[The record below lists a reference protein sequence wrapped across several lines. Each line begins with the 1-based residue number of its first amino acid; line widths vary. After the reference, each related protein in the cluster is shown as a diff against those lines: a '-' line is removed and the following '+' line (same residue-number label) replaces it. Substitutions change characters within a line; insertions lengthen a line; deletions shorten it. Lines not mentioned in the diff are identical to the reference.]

1 MIAYQQIRQYSQLNN
16 RLTMVIQSTRPEHEL
31 KIHITYVSKTVCWY
45 IRILIDC
52 FYYIRDLQILF
63 CKSWQLDTSLG
74 SWGAERGKWTSV
86 HFYFAQKG
94 GETVETSSFRQAVE
108 AQFDCLSKKVIKRAV
123 MKGYR
128 DMKRREKREC

>member
-31 KIHITYVSKTVCWY
+31 KIHITYIKKTVYWY

-63 CKSWQLDTSLG
+63 CKSW
-74 SWGAERGKWTSV
+74 
-86 HFYFAQKG
+86 
-94 GETVETSSFRQAVE
+94 
-108 AQFDCLSKKVIKRAV
+108 
-123 MKGYR
+123 
-128 DMKRREKREC
+128 